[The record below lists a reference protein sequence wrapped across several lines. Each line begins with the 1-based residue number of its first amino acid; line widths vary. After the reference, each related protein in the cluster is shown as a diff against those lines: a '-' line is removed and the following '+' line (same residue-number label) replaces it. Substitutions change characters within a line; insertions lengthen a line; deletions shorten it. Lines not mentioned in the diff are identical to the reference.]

1 MDALS
6 TVLDDIQL
14 RKAEYI
20 YLSTRSDWAFQIQQ
34 QSALIVYIVLS
45 GEMYIELEQ
54 TPTHLNTG
62 DIFLLTT
69 GQKHRCYATLNKQCI
84 EVTDITNYFDLH
96 SQQRVSIGTGQIS
109 PNLIMSIRCQI
120 DSLMAQPLLNA
131 LPTSI
136 HLRNQAGPHTPQWL
150 EIGLSFLALETQSI
164 RLGRAKIIDHLI
176 GILFIECIRDY
187 MQQIQDTQNW
197 LNVLSHPQLSNA
209 LSAIHSHPERTWT
222 VESLAECCC
231 MSRSKFASVFHQCV
245 GQSPLAYLQQHRL
258 NLASH
263 LLRHSQS
270 PIKQIAHDIGYRSET
285 AFSQSFKKQFNLS
298 PSLYRRQY
306 STNSQ

>member
-6 TVLDDIQL
+6 TVLDDIQIS
-14 RKAEYI
+14 KAEYV
-20 YLSTRSDWAFQIQQ
+20 YLSTRNDWAFQLQQ

-45 GEMYIELEQ
+45 GEMHIELDQ
-54 TPTHLNTG
+54 TAVQLTTG

-69 GQKHRCYATLNKQCI
+69 GQSHRCYPAPNKQFI
-84 EVTDITNYFDLH
+84 ELTDITSYFDLY
-96 SQQRVSIGTGQIS
+96 SQQRVSIGSGQMS
-109 PNLIMSIRCQI
+109 PNLIMAIRCQI

-131 LPTSI
+131 LPNFI
-136 HLRNQAGPHTPQWL
+136 HLHNQAGPHTPQWL

-187 MQQIQDTQNW
+187 MQQVQDTQNW

-209 LSAIHSHPERTWT
+209 LSAIHNHPERVWT

-231 MSRSKFASVFHQCV
+231 MSRSKFASLFHQCV

-270 PIKQIAHDIGYRSET
+270 PIKQIAHDVGYRSDT
-285 AFSQSFKKQFNLS
+285 AFSQSFKKQFDTS
-298 PSLYRRQY
+298 PTLYRKQHRLDQ
-306 STNSQ
+306 

>member
-6 TVLDDIQL
+6 TVLDDIQIS
-14 RKAEYI
+14 KAEYI
-20 YLSTRSDWAFQIQQ
+20 YLSTRNNWAFQLQQ

-45 GEMYIELEQ
+45 GEMYLELNQ
-54 TPTHLNTG
+54 SPTYLTTG
-62 DIFLLTT
+62 DIFLITT
-69 GQKHRCYATLNKQCI
+69 GQSHHCFPTPNQQLT
-84 EVTDITNYFDLH
+84 EITNITPFFTQH
-96 SQQRVSIGTGQIS
+96 SQQRISIGSGQIS
-109 PNLIMSIRCQI
+109 PNLIMAIRCQI

-131 LPTSI
+131 LPSSI
-136 HLRNQAGPHTPQWL
+136 HLHNQTGDKTPQWL

-187 MQQIQDTQNW
+187 MQQVQDTQNW

-209 LSAIHSHPERTWT
+209 LSAIHSHPERMWT

-231 MSRSKFASVFHQCV
+231 MSRSKFASLFHQCV

-270 PIKQIAHDIGYRSET
+270 PIKQIAHDVGYQSDT
-285 AFSQSFKKQFNLS
+285 AFSQSFKKQFDMS
-298 PSLYRRQY
+298 PSLYRKHY
-306 STNSQ
+306 HSEN

>member
-6 TVLDDIQL
+6 TVLDDIQIS
-14 RKAEYI
+14 KAEYI
-20 YLSTRSDWAFQIQQ
+20 YLSTRDNWAFQQKQ

-45 GEMYIELEQ
+45 GEMYLELNQ
-54 TPTHLNTG
+54 TPTQLKTG
-62 DIFLLTT
+62 DIFLITT
-69 GQKHRCYATLNKQCI
+69 GQNHCCFPTPQQKLIEQIDLNS
-84 EVTDITNYFDLH
+84 YFSHH
-96 SQQRVSIGTGQIS
+96 SQQRISIGSGQIT
-109 PNLIMSIRCQI
+109 PNLIMAIRCQI

-131 LPTSI
+131 LPNSI
-136 HLRNQAGPHTPQWL
+136 HLHNQTGPHTPQWL

-209 LSAIHSHPERTWT
+209 LSAIHSYPERAWT

-231 MSRSKFASVFHQCV
+231 MSRSKFASLFHQCV

-270 PIKQIAHDIGYRSET
+270 PIKQIAHDVGYQSDT
-285 AFSQSFKKQFNLS
+285 AFSQSFKKQFKTS
-298 PSLYRRQY
+298 PSLYRKQHK
-306 STNSQ
+306 